1 MWYFGDDHA
10 CYRTL
15 RSRLPTTVVWGDTGR
30 RLNEIAEGNTDAF
43 VNLADQFRIDDWAWW
58 ESRNLAE
65 RGPLSS
71 TFTAECCRMVLFG
84 ECLKEDGVH
93 LFVVEAQDLAHLL
106 VDEGTHRGA
115 DVSWV
120 GPGPLSQGVGRI
132 CRQGIAALRFARAAL
147 RRAGRLRRLR
157 ALRRRHPL
165 DLKRLAGCDVLLAAW
180 TAPGDFPPQGTRDT
194 AHYMGALPRLLRD
207 AGLKV
212 GYVALPLDW
221 IYDGDAIQVEVAASN
236 EAAMLAD
243 DAVTLGALWR
253 ATAAA
258 MRLRARANPDM
269 AIAGHR
275 LAAVADMVLDRERF
289 DWRAVNARLLAE
301 VGPFLA
307 RHGCRPQAVCHVY
320 ENQTWE
326 KGLRSGLRRALPQTR
341 IAGFHQSPFS
351 KMYLNMLPSR
361 VEILNNRWPDVVF
374 THGAHSRGQLTST
387 GAPETRVLNAGLF
400 REGSFLLQRMAGAG
414 TQRKL
419 IAATGADFQEC
430 CELVAKAAAATADS
444 DWSLQVNF
452 HPATQ
457 ASFRA
462 GIRRFL
468 DFQGLAGTHIAFTE
482 QSIAELL
489 KNGAE
494 AILYADT
501 NAAFEA
507 VSSGA
512 QAINVERDHGLSF
525 DKLPDGL
532 SRRLY
537 TVTEIRAT
545 LNDLADEAAW
555 PSPDVVDT
563 ALADCFSLPDVSEV
577 LSALQLGAAR
587 TSLTAPA
594 TDKVMER

>member
-1 MWYFGDDHA
+1 
-10 CYRTL
+10 
-15 RSRLPTTVVWGDTGR
+15 
-30 RLNEIAEGNTDAF
+30 
-43 VNLADQFRIDDWAWW
+43 VNLADQFRIDDWDWW
-58 ESRNLAE
+58 ENRNLAE

-71 TFTAECCRMVLFG
+71 TFTAECCRMVLFS
-84 ECLKEDGVH
+84 ECLEDGGIH
-93 LFVVEAQDLAHLL
+93 LFMVEARDLARLL
-106 VDEGTHRGA
+106 VDEGTRRGA
-115 DVSWV
+115 AVSWV
-120 GPGPLSQGVGRI
+120 GPGALSRGIGHI
-132 CRQGIAALRFARAAL
+132 CHQGIAALRFARTAL
-147 RRAGRLRRLR
+147 RRAGRLHRLR
-157 ALRRRHPL
+157 TLRRHHPL

-194 AHYMGALPRLLRD
+194 AHYMGALPRRLRD

-221 IYDGDAIQVEVAASN
+221 IYDGDAIQIDAAASN

-243 DAVTLGALWR
+243 DAVTLSALWR
-253 ATAAA
+253 AAAA
-258 MRLRARANPDM
+258 GMRLRARAKPDM
-269 AIAGHR
+269 AITGHR
-275 LAAVADMVLDRERF
+275 LAAVADMVLGRERF

-307 RHGCRPQAVCHVY
+307 RHGCRPQAICHVY

-326 KGLRSGLRRALPQTR
+326 KGLRSGLRRALPRTR

-361 VEILNNRWPDVVF
+361 AEIANDRWPDIVF
-374 THGAHSRGQLTST
+374 THGARSRRQLTSS

-400 REGSFLLQRMAGAG
+400 REGSFILQRVAGAG
-414 TQRKL
+414 SHGKL

-430 CELVAKAAAATADS
+430 CELVAKAAAAAAAGA
-444 DWSLQVNF
+444 WSLLVNF

-457 ASFRA
+457 PPFRD

-468 DFQGLAGTHIAFTE
+468 DMRGLAGAHVAFTE

-489 KNGAE
+489 KSGAD
-494 AILYADT
+494 AILYTDT

-512 QAINVERDHGLSF
+512 RAINVERDHALSF
-525 DKLPDGL
+525 DKLPEGL

-537 TVTEIRAT
+537 TVTEIRAA
-545 LNDLADEAAW
+545 LDDLADETGW
-555 PSPDVVDT
+555 PSTDAIDA
-563 ALADCFSLPDVSEV
+563 ALTDCFSSADVSEV

-587 TSLTAPA
+587 SPLASPA

>member
-1 MWYFGDDHA
+1 M
-10 CYRTL
+10 
-15 RSRLPTTVVWGDTGR
+15 
-30 RLNEIAEGNTDAF
+30 
-43 VNLADQFRIDDWAWW
+43 NLADQFRIEDWDWW
-58 ESRNLAE
+58 ENRNLAE

-84 ECLKEDGVH
+84 ECLEDGGTH
-93 LFVVEAQDLAHLL
+93 LFVVEARDLARLL
-106 VDEGTHRGA
+106 VDESTRRGA
-115 DVSWV
+115 AVSWI
-120 GPGPLSQGVGRI
+120 GPGVLSRGIGRI
-132 CRQGIAALRFARAAL
+132 CRQGIAALRFARTAL
-147 RRAGRLRRLR
+147 RRAGRLRRLQ

-165 DLKRLAGCDVLLAAW
+165 DLQKLAGCDVLLAAW

-221 IYDGDAIQVEVAASN
+221 IYDGDAIQIDVAACN

-243 DAVTLGALWR
+243 DAVSLGALWR
-253 ATAAA
+253 AAAA
-258 MRLRARANPDM
+258 GMRLRARAKPDM
-269 AIAGHR
+269 AITGQR

-307 RHGCRPQAVCHVY
+307 RHGCHPQAICHVY

-326 KGLRSGLRRALPQTR
+326 KGLRTGLRRALPRTR

-361 VEILNNRWPDVVF
+361 AEIANDRWPDIVF
-374 THGAHSRGQLTST
+374 THGARSRRQLTST
-387 GAPETRVLNAGLF
+387 GAPQTRVLNAGLF
-400 REGSFLLQRMAGAG
+400 REGSFILQRVAGAG
-414 TQRKL
+414 SHGKL

-430 CELVAKAAAATADS
+430 CELVAKAAAATAGGS
-444 DWSLQVNF
+444 WSLQVNF
-452 HPATQ
+452 HPATPP
-457 ASFRA
+457 SFRE
-462 GIRRFL
+462 GIRRFI
-468 DFQGLAGTHIAFTE
+468 DMRGLAGAHVVFTE

-489 KNGAE
+489 KNGAD

-512 QAINVERDHGLSF
+512 RAINVERDHALSF

-532 SRRLY
+532 SRQLY
-537 TVTEIRAT
+537 TVTEIRAA
-545 LNDLADEAAW
+545 LDDLADETGWPAAN
-555 PSPDVVDT
+555 VVDA
-563 ALADCFSLPDVSEV
+563 ALADGFSSPDISEV

-587 TSLTAPA
+587 GPLAPSA